1 MMSVGKAFRFC
12 NPNAF
17 HVLFLCFFCVGEIWS
32 FCFLIPGWSHCAT
45 HMASF
50 MLNYIPW
57 NYKLKEALFSS
68 KLLLITVFYYN
79 NIKITN
85 IPDSLKQ
92 WDVANI
98 MEMSNNIFWNQTCF
112 KNINDT
118 HHGFTLIKVEAV
130 LFIGLLNCEKVILV
144 VVKTKTMTDNVITDS
159 QEFKII
165 NVLYMD
171 ITGFTWEI
179 NILGLMLTTVT

>member
-1 MMSVGKAFRFC
+1 MTWIRNITNGLMFLNTWCPVGGTIWEGYRTLKMLTLEGGCMSVGKAFRFC
-12 NPNAF
+12 NPKAF

-130 LFIGLLNCEKVILV
+130 LFIGLLNCENVILV
-144 VVKTKTMTDNVITDS
+144 VV
-159 QEFKII
+159 
-165 NVLYMD
+165 
-171 ITGFTWEI
+171 
-179 NILGLMLTTVT
+179 